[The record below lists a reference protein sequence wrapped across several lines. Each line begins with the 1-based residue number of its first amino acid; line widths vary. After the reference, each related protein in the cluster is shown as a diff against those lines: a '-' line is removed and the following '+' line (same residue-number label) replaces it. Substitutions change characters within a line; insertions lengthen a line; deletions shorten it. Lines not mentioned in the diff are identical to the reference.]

1 VKISFF
7 THLLSDWTLQP
18 ESAFELM
25 KTEKREEKLKAAF
38 AEIGNLNTFHIW
50 RNGHFNLLFHAVLTV
65 NLMALKVLLQLKADP
80 TKTNKRGINV
90 LHLIAK
96 RGDIAMADLCLNN
109 VKSQE
114 DKISFVN
121 NRTEIGK
128 MVKLIVIVQV
138 SGPVFEFRAD
148 ETRDGIHQIVI
159 RTLSV
164 FCYLC

>member
-1 VKISFF
+1 VQISFF
-7 THLLSDWTLQP
+7 THLLSDWSPKL

-38 AEIGNLNTFHIW
+38 AEIGNLDTFHIW
-50 RNGHFNLLFHAVLTV
+50 RDGHFNLLFHAVLTV